1 MEKSL
6 KEKLIEKGWSP
17 EEVEKALKIMY
28 AKESNEGVV
37 WKRTL
42 NPIIYWGAL
51 LIAIVGNFM
60 VSIALIPFLIYL
72 SGFYLFFT
80 IVLMALVFGFMFEL
94 LLSNIEYMEQQHHII
109 AGAFI
114 PAIAIINVFV
124 IVNIANT
131 LSKIINSSLRQN
143 AIIISIIYVMFFIIP
158 YAVARLKRPIF
169 RKK

>member
-1 MEKSL
+1 MQKNL
-6 KEKLIEKGWSP
+6 KDKLMEKGWSQD
-17 EEVEKALKIMY
+17 EVNKALKIMY
-28 AKESNEGVV
+28 SRENSEGIV

-42 NPIIYWGAL
+42 NPLMYWSAL
-51 LIAIVGNFM
+51 LIAIVGTFM

-80 IVLMALVFGFMFEL
+80 IILMALIFGFMFEL

-131 LSKIINSSLRQN
+131 LSRIINSSLRQN
-143 AIIISIIYVMFFIIP
+143 AIIISIIYVAFFLIP
-158 YAVARLKRPIF
+158 YGLSRLGINIW
-169 RKK
+169 KKK